1 MKKLIL
7 LFAFASLFSIFS
19 CTPDEYETQPKKNIN
34 FSPPADPEPPTP
46 DPDGPGDKGNN
57 PPPAP

>member
-19 CTPDEYETQPKKNIN
+19 CTADDYETQPKKKIH
-34 FSPPADPEPPTP
+34 FAPPADP
-46 DPDGPGDKGNN
+46 DPDGPGDA
-57 PPPAP
+57 PPPTLPPTGPK

>member
-19 CTPDEYETQPKKNIN
+19 CTADEFETQPKKKIVM
-34 FSPPADPEPPTP
+34 SPNPNP
-46 DPDGPGDKGNN
+46 DPDGPGDGSV
-57 PPPAP
+57 PPPPPTGPK

>member
-19 CTPDEYETQPKKNIN
+19 CTPDEYETLPKKNIN
-34 FSPPADPEPPTP
+34 FSPPVGPNPPAP
-46 DPDGPGDKGNN
+46 DPDGPGDSNGIPVK
-57 PPPAP
+57 P

>member
-19 CTPDEYETQPKKNIN
+19 CTADEFETQPKKKIVM
-34 FSPPADPEPPTP
+34 SPNPDPDPTP
-46 DPDGPGDKGNN
+46 TPTPNPDGPGDGVK
-57 PPPAP
+57 PPK